1 MIEELPPSW
10 KDFKSYLKHKKKEMT
25 IEDLILRL
33 RIEDDNPKA
42 DHAHIN
48 SKETLLNM
56 EPRTIKSVLPPSQNK
71 SPN

>member
-56 EPRTIKSVLPPSQNK
+56 EP
-71 SPN
+71 